1 MEELQSTTIDVNL
14 DHRIVRC
21 TLKERDYGDYFVYD
35 VWEGD
40 RYLFT
45 LSKDGDVLFNEP
57 ELSGQDEIMD
67 PRELNELVERL
78 REKMGDIG

>member
-21 TLKERDYGDYFVYD
+21 TLKEHDYGDYFVYD